1 MNGRI
6 LVLILASFAL
16 IVLALGSTGVLPA
29 DALQQ
34 LLKGSFGSPR
44 AISNTLRE
52 TTPLLIAGIAVFLA
66 LRAGLFNIGVEGQLV
81 IGAFCAVVIALRVPG
96 PLGLGLAVLG
106 AAIGGALWAFP
117 AGWIRAYRGGH
128 EVITT
133 IMLNNV
139 ALYLTRALVAG
150 PFKDPNDQAPT
161 TQMVDAASRMPWLL
175 QVDNFRV
182 NLGLAL
188 GVTGVVLLAFWL
200 RRTVGGYELA
210 AVGENP
216 SAAAAAGV
224 PIPRVQVRAMATSGA
239 IAGLAGAVQ
248 ALAYEGRFYSGF
260 SPGYGFDS
268 LGVALLAGL
277 SPWGLLPAAFGF
289 GILNQGSTALTLI
302 GVPRGLTGVMLGLL
316 IIGFAAVRYREARR
330 G

>member
-1 MNGRI
+1 MSGRI
-6 LVLILASFAL
+6 IAL
-16 IVLALGSTGVLPA
+16 IVASFGVVVLALSTTGVLPA
-29 DALQQ
+29 DAMQQ
-34 LLKGSFGSPR
+34 LFRGSLGSPR

-52 TTPLLIAGIAVFLA
+52 TTPLLIAGVAVFLA

-81 IGAFCAVVIALRVPG
+81 VGALSATAIVLSVPG
-96 PLGLGLAVLG
+96 PLGVVLG
-106 AAIGGALWAFP
+106 VVGASAAGAAWAYP
-117 AGWIRAYRGGH
+117 AGWIRAWRGGH

-133 IMLNNV
+133 IMLNNI
-139 ALYLTRALVAG
+139 ALFLTRALVAG
-150 PFKDPNDQAPT
+150 PLKDPDDQAPT
-161 TQMVDAASRMPWLL
+161 TAMVDATSRMPWLF
-175 QVDNFRV
+175 QHDNLKV
-182 NLGLAL
+182 NVGLAFGL
-188 GVTGVVLLAFWL
+188 IAVAGLAFWL

-210 AVGENP
+210 AAGANP
-216 SAAAAAGV
+216 PAAQAAGV
-224 PIPRVQVRAMATSGA
+224 PIQRVQVRAMAMSGA

-277 SPWGLLPAAFGF
+277 SPWGLIPAALGF

-302 GVPRGLTGVMLGLL
+302 GIPRGLTGVLLGLL
-316 IIGFAAVRYREARR
+316 IIVFAALRYREVKR